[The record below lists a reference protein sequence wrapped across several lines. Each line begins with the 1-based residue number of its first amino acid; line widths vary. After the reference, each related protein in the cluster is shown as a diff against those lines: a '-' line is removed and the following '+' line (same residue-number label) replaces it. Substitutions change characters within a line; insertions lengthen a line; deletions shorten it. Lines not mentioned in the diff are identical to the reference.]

1 MKKIFIFII
10 FGFVVLVKCFS
21 FPSSEEILKMYPT
34 LKHYKYTNLNFYYSE
49 KIVKL
54 DVDKYSGRILTFK
67 DLDNTYVSWDGVNHY
82 VSLFIKQGYKEL
94 FAHPGKNI
102 IITDSGNIYMEYQ
115 LASGRAAYSIEKYKI
130 ENGKIHL
137 VPQPFYYLGIKQN
150 TDAPFAILYEPNEK
164 ASVVANIAKD
174 TEVEV
179 IGVKILNDEKWILI
193 KSGLE
198 LTGWVKLFYIEPEQ
212 ANFHRAFVDILSDSD

>member
-1 MKKIFIFII
+1 LFYLYKKI
-10 FGFVVLVKCFS
+10 KNSSNTS
-21 FPSSEEILKMYPT
+21 FLYT
-34 LKHYKYTNLNFYYSE
+34 LIRKTYRFLRRYK
-49 KIVKL
+49 KI
-54 DVDKYSGRILTFK
+54 
-67 DLDNTYVSWDGVNHY
+67 
-82 VSLFIKQGYKEL
+82 
-94 FAHPGKNI
+94 
-102 IITDSGNIYMEYQ
+102 
-115 LASGRAAYSIEKYKI
+115 IEKYKI

-212 ANFHRAFVDILSDSD
+212 SNFHRAFVDILSDSD